1 MRKRL
6 FISAVSLLLTV
17 VCYAQWSV
25 QDSLKLQKL
34 LESSEEL
41 KLNPKAVRQIDFGS
55 AVGTP
60 RMSEDSS
67 LHAEK
72 FLREMEV
79 NILLNKR
86 VIDYRDHKVILE
98 DEIGRAHV

>member
-41 KLNPKAVRQIDFGS
+41 KLNPKAVRQIDFENTCPGQ
-55 AVGTP
+55 VY
-60 RMSEDSS
+60 
-67 LHAEK
+67 
-72 FLREMEV
+72 
-79 NILLNKR
+79 
-86 VIDYRDHKVILE
+86 IDVDTC
-98 DEIGRAHV
+98 

>member
-41 KLNPKAVRQIDFGS
+41 TNRFPKHCLNQR
-55 AVGTP
+55 
-60 RMSEDSS
+60 
-67 LHAEK
+67 
-72 FLREMEV
+72 
-79 NILLNKR
+79 
-86 VIDYRDHKVILE
+86 
-98 DEIGRAHV
+98 

>member
-41 KLNPKAVRQIDFGS
+41 KLNPKAVRQIDFGRGGCGGYS
-55 AVGTP
+55 PDVGG
-60 RMSEDSS
+60 
-67 LHAEK
+67 EK
-72 FLREMEV
+72 L
-79 NILLNKR
+79 
-86 VIDYRDHKVILE
+86 D
-98 DEIGRAHV
+98 AA

>member
-41 KLNPKAVRQIDFGS
+41 KLNPKAVRQIDFGGGYS
-55 AVGTP
+55 PDVGG
-60 RMSEDSS
+60 
-67 LHAEK
+67 EK
-72 FLREMEV
+72 L
-79 NILLNKR
+79 
-86 VIDYRDHKVILE
+86 D
-98 DEIGRAHV
+98 AA

>member
-41 KLNPKAVRQIDFGS
+41 KLNPKAVR
-55 AVGTP
+55 
-60 RMSEDSS
+60 
-67 LHAEK
+67 
-72 FLREMEV
+72 
-79 NILLNKR
+79 
-86 VIDYRDHKVILE
+86 
-98 DEIGRAHV
+98 

>member
-41 KLNPKAVRQIDFGS
+41 NSAVRWVLPGCRRRKAGCCLTNRF
-55 AVGTP
+55 P
-60 RMSEDSS
+60 K
-67 LHAEK
+67 HC
-72 FLREMEV
+72 
-79 NILLNKR
+79 LNQR
-86 VIDYRDHKVILE
+86 
-98 DEIGRAHV
+98 

>member
-55 AVGTP
+55 AVVLPGCRRRKAGCCLTNRFP
-60 RMSEDSS
+60 K
-67 LHAEK
+67 HC
-72 FLREMEV
+72 
-79 NILLNKR
+79 LNQR
-86 VIDYRDHKVILE
+86 
-98 DEIGRAHV
+98 

>member
-55 AVGTP
+55 AAVC
-60 RMSEDSS
+60 SENMK
-67 LHAEK
+67 ETNK
-72 FLREMEV
+72 E
-79 NILLNKR
+79 ILKKALQIVK
-86 VIDYRDHKVILE
+86 K
-98 DEIGRAHV
+98 